1 VSRPERA
8 IVVVPV
14 MWRASGRR
22 PTRGVA
28 LVALVA
34 LLVVV
39 TAGCGGPTLS
49 GSETTMTYCSGPLAS
64 GTLDLFEPSP
74 APTSP
79 GPVVVFLH
87 GGAWM
92 LGDAAIG
99 PGTFIGDL
107 ESALVGSGWA
117 FASVNYRLA
126 PGSRWPAQINDA
138 KCAVRYLRAHA
149 AALHID
155 PARVAA
161 VGASAGGQLA
171 SLLGLAGP
179 GAGFDV
185 GPYAGV
191 PSTVQ
196 AVVDEFGPTDL
207 GAASWSATPVARALT
222 PEVFGVPSQPA
233 SPVLIG
239 ASPASYV
246 AAGDPPFLVI
256 QGAEDDVVAPA
267 QSEELV
273 QRLDAAGDQATLVL
287 VAHAGHGLVPSGS
300 GPLTPSIA
308 GVAQQA
314 ANFLTDRMGR

>member
-1 VSRPERA
+1 MA
-8 IVVVPV
+8 G
-14 MWRASGRR
+14 A
-22 PTRGVA
+22 GVGLMA
-28 LVALVA
+28 LAL
-34 LLVVV
+34 
-39 TAGCGGPTLS
+39 AGCGAPTLS
-49 GSETTMTYCSGPLAS
+49 GTETTLTYCDSPQAS

-79 GPVVVFLH
+79 GPVAVFLH

-92 LGDAAIG
+92 LGDATIG
-99 PGTFIGDL
+99 PGTFVGDL
-107 ESALVGSGWA
+107 ESLLVGDGWS

-126 PGSRWPAQINDA
+126 PGSRWPAQIEDV

-149 AALHID
+149 TALHID

-185 GPYAGV
+185 GAYPGV
-191 PSTVQ
+191 SSGVE

-207 GAASWSATPVARALT
+207 NASSWSATPVARQIT
-222 PEVFGVPSQPA
+222 PEVFGVPAQPPSSVLAEA
-233 SPVLIG
+233 SPVY
-239 ASPASYV
+239 YV

-256 QGAEDDVVAPA
+256 QGADDDVVVPA

-273 QRLDAAGDQATLVL
+273 QRLEAAGDRATLVL
-287 VAHAGHGLVPSGS
+287 VTHAGHGLVPTGA
-300 GPLTPSIA
+300 GPLSPSVA
-308 GVAQQA
+308 DLAQQA
-314 ANFLTDRMGR
+314 ATFLTDQLGR